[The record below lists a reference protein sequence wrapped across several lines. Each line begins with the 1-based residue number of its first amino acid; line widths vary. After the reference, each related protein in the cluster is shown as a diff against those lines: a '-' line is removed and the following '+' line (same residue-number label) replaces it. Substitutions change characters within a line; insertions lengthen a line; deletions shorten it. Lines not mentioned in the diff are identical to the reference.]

1 MSEPPACISFL
12 LAAEIP
18 LVFLTRQT
26 YWLQIYFS
34 LSEKVF
40 TLPSL
45 LKNNLAELGSD
56 KPSNGQPPVW
66 RQASWI
72 GRSTPG
78 TFQNGCFPHSMRGMF
93 SELHCKDLVEFL
105 EVKLTEVGG
114 LPMAFGPKNLF
125 FFFFCLSS
133 VSTLKLQKL
142 LGQLWSVPAADGA
155 KAHAVILCIHPSIS
169 SGFRVTALQ
178 T

>member
-1 MSEPPACISFL
+1 MQISSKTLNLSPFLPSLIVVVSLCMSEPPACISFL

-125 FFFFCLSS
+125 FFFLS
-133 VSTLKLQKL
+133 LKC
-142 LGQLWSVPAADGA
+142 V
-155 KAHAVILCIHPSIS
+155 H
-169 SGFRVTALQ
+169 T
-178 T
+178 

>member
-1 MSEPPACISFL
+1 MQISSKTLNLSPFLPSLIVVVSLCMSEPPACISFL

-56 KPSNGQPPVW
+56 KPSNGQPPVTW
-66 RQASWI
+66 FPLKAS
-72 GRSTPG
+72 
-78 TFQNGCFPHSMRGMF
+78 
-93 SELHCKDLVEFL
+93 LVNR
-105 EVKLTEVGG
+105 TEYSRHVSKR
-114 LPMAFGPKNLF
+114 L
-125 FFFFCLSS
+125 LSPQHEGD
-133 VSTLKLQKL
+133 VL
-142 LGQLWSVPAADGA
+142 
-155 KAHAVILCIHPSIS
+155 
-169 SGFRVTALQ
+169 
-178 T
+178 